1 MPLRRLVPLA
11 VPLAA
16 GLVRD
21 RGEAEGLVHARAEAD
36 LFALLLER
44 RAAAAEELRAVE
56 LTARSLADLQA
67 RPGAV
72 ISEVRQTFS
81 SSLPLV
87 SRYRTVLQHQ
97 VALLGGSLRE
107 SVARLRALAADLQQS
122 AQVQSPSIISYISS
136 CPPERDAH
144 DFCRARPA

>member
-1 MPLRRLVPLA
+1 M
-11 VPLAA
+11 
-16 GLVRD
+16 
-21 RGEAEGLVHARAEAD
+21 HARAEAD

-144 DFCRARPA
+144 DFCRARHA